1 MEDKQTICMVLAV
14 LLRMTRQ
21 FEDLEYL
28 KYDDHNETVLAR
40 FKNGG
45 LRVIGVE
52 GDSGY
57 AMLKDIV
64 NHIGG

>member
-28 KYDDHNETVLAR
+28 KYDDQNETVLAR

-45 LRVIGVE
+45 LSIIGDK
-52 GDSGY
+52 GDSRY
-57 AMLKDIV
+57 DMIKDIV

>member
-45 LRVIGVE
+45 LSIIGVK
-52 GDSGY
+52 GDSRY
-57 AMLKDIV
+57 DMIKDIV